1 MTSDNDG
8 VGAHAMTHA
17 LLTSQQPE
25 EALALGTGWADA
37 GADVTVVLLDAATAV
52 LRPGHDAAGDLAA
65 ARAAGVRIWA
75 HADAVTE
82 RAVEPRDA
90 SVELVD
96 LDAVATLLGDPDTRA
111 QWW

>member
-1 MTSDNDG
+1 MS
-8 VGAHAMTHA
+8 HA

-25 EALALGTGWADA
+25 EALALGSRWADA

-52 LRPGHDAAGDLAA
+52 LRPGHDAADELVA

-75 HADAVTE
+75 QADAVAE
-82 RAVEPRDA
+82 RAVEVGGTA
-90 SVELVD
+90 VELVD
-96 LDAVATLLGDPDTRA
+96 LDAVATLLGTPDTRA